1 MHVGAI
7 HRAPVDDVGTVDGF
21 GAFLADVAELR
32 RLLEAQ
38 LSRAGTASA
47 LAAAASSP

>member
-1 MHVGAI
+1 MHVGAV
-7 HRAPVDDVGTVDGF
+7 HRATVDDVVTVDGF
-21 GAFLADVAELR
+21 GAFLADVAEFR

-38 LSRAGTASA
+38 TVARGTGNA